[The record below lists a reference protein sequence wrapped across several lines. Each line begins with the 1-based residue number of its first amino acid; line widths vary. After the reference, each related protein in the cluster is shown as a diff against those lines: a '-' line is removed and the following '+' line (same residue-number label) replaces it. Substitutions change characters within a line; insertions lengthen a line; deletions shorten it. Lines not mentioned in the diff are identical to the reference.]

1 MRDFHIYG
9 ESDFFFLNEIQ
20 ALCYDFN
27 LFNKIFLD
35 FLSNQTESLL
45 FMFPYKMGNL
55 LIKKMLGQILDKK
68 IIYD

>member
-9 ESDFFFLNEIQ
+9 KSDFFFFLNQ
-20 ALCYDFN
+20 ALCYDYN
-27 LFNKIFLD
+27 LYNKIFLD
-35 FLSNQTESLL
+35 FLSNQTVSLL
-45 FMFPYKMGNL
+45 FMFPYKIGNL